1 MHTVDHTQSL
11 DAACT
16 SELVMELLNRI
27 ELTNG
32 LECTSPALLA
42 ALATLATQLMSFLKD
57 ECTEEY

>member
-1 MHTVDHTQSL
+1 MHKVDHTQSL

-42 ALATLATQLMSFLKD
+42 ALATQLTSFLKD